1 MFVIDEET
9 NIQRLLDVLL
19 LLVTLKSINVGIIH
33 IHAVQC
39 RVEHICTMHAAQVR
53 TISIFI

>member
-9 NIQRLLDVLL
+9 NIQRLLDVL